1 MFGGGVIR
9 CYRAATSMSQAVVIS
24 KRDAE
29 VLSLLEMTPATAAHL
44 QQASVTFVGEPFRD
58 ERRVRERMQAL
69 GAAGFVQDFLPAA
82 VAGGG
87 LRHYYRLTAAG
98 FRMLHPDAERPPG
111 RMVVAEIAPS
121 RLQHALATADVIVH
135 TLVACHAAHVRIL
148 NYHGDGQLTLE
159 IGEYRQ
165 QPDCHFLFGYG
176 GRNFNV
182 LFEIDNATEPL
193 DSLREQS
200 IRTKLLGYETYQD
213 WVLRCWRER
222 GRLEP
227 RPGFR
232 VVFLTRGVQRA
243 NHMLWLAR
251 QCARNPDRHLVYA
264 ATQDA
269 YLGHPLAVT
278 EPLLNDHHG
287 EWRAL
292 CDLHPSSRFLREP
305 LRLVP
310 PLAGT
315 SVF

>member
-1 MFGGGVIR
+1 
-9 CYRAATSMSQAVVIS
+9 MSHAVVIS

-69 GAAGFVQDFLPAA
+69 GEAGLVQDFPAA

-87 LRHYYRLTAAG
+87 LRHYYRLTAG
-98 FRMLHPDAERPPG
+98 GYRMLHPEAERPPG
-111 RMVVAEIAPS
+111 RLLVAEIAPS
-121 RLQHALATADVIVH
+121 RLQHAMVTADVIVH
-135 TLVACHAAHVRIL
+135 TLVACHAARVQIL
-148 NYHGDGQLTLE
+148 KYHGDGQLTLE
-159 IGEYRQ
+159 VGEYRQ
-165 QPDCHFLFGYG
+165 QPDCHFQLGRG
-176 GRNFNV
+176 GRVFNV

-213 WVLRCWRER
+213 WVLRGWREA
-222 GRLEP
+222 GRREP
-227 RPGFR
+227 RPAFR
-232 VVFLTRGVQRA
+232 VVFLTRGVNRA

-251 QCARNPDRHLVYA
+251 QCARNPDRRLVYA

-269 YLGHPLAVT
+269 YLGDPRAAT

-287 EWRAL
+287 GWQAL
-292 CDLHPSSRFLREP
+292 CDLHPSARFVREP
-305 LRLVP
+305 IRLSP
-310 PLAGT
+310 PLAVPR
-315 SVF
+315 VF